1 MTNILTNSAA
11 LKSLYHLNKNDGASA
26 TATERLA
33 SGQRIN
39 KAGDDAAGAAI
50 VNRMTSQI
58 SGMEVAIRNA
68 GDAISMAQTAEGAL
82 NETSEIL
89 QRMRELGVQAAN
101 GTYSGADRV
110 SLNAEIVQLKK
121 ELIRIGE
128 STTFNNTK
136 LLNGTFQD
144 TEFELGFDESP
155 QHTHTLTIDD
165 VRPSQ
170 LGVWNMSSQLEKTA
184 TVSSSAARA
193 AYSAPNSTVIT
204 MTAAH
209 NFKLGDQVIY
219 KAGTGTASGIMG
231 LTDGKAYTVAA
242 PLADTSFGL
251 KEVDGTTT
259 MTYGALAGF
268 TGAGDTFS
276 LASLAGQPTVGE
288 AGAAAPSSET
298 NITESLKIY
307 GNVGTQTITYP
318 TGSSSRAI
326 AEAVTAKSGVT
337 GVTAYAETNARIT
350 VSPNNTSD
358 TNGNTIISFKLQGM
372 NATPVTIS
380 STIKF
385 GTGENGAS
393 GATYAP
399 DLSDLRDKI
408 NGYSGDTGISAT
420 LSYDRTQIDITS
432 PDGYD
437 IVIDDFDMPA
447 NTTTSHTS
455 FIITHDESTAD
466 DGQGMGGAKST
477 SFATAG
483 SISTF
488 FKAAHGLQ
496 VGDMVRVTDLS
507 AGQTLTSATGK
518 STINQSTVYFVK
530 AVTANSFILAEGSAT
545 GTELNMAN
553 SNDDD
558 FDYTFTKVE
567 KTLDIQALDRDGNV
581 KGSKVKL
588 HDQDLGN
595 DEATAPDPGDV
606 ASSMRMSGQI
616 VYESPNVFTIDT
628 SAAANTG
635 KKLFRD
641 APPSASL
648 LRISDIDVLTVTN
661 SQRMLSA
668 VDGALRRIDAERGDL
683 GATMNRMEHTID
695 NLSNIVM
702 NTKVAKGR
710 KADADMAAESI
721 ELSKSRI
728 LQQAATSMLAQ
739 ANKSMQS
746 VLELLQ

>member
-11 LKSLYHLNKNDGASA
+11 LKSLYYLQKNDGAA
-26 TATERLA
+26 TEATERLA
-33 SGQRIN
+33 SGKRIN

-82 NETSEIL
+82 GEVSEIL

-128 STTFNNTK
+128 ATTFNNTK

-184 TVSSSAARA
+184 TVVSTATKGNAALITTSA
-193 AYSAPNSTVIT
+193 SHGFEV
-204 MTAAH
+204 
-209 NFKLGDQVIY
+209 GDQVTWAGGGSQGMNGLVAGNVY
-219 KAGTGTASGIMG
+219 KVSVANDLTFG
-231 LTDGKAYTVAA
+231 LTELDDSAV
-242 PLADTSFGL
+242 S
-251 KEVDGTTT
+251 
-259 MTYGALAGF
+259 YGALGATNATNDGTGGKF
-268 TGAGDTFS
+268 YLNSITGAPLVSESGTD
-276 LASLAGQPTVGE
+276 
-288 AGAAAPSSET
+288 AAASNQSSTET
-298 NITESLKIY
+298 LKIY
-307 GNVGTQTITYP
+307 GHVGTETISFP
-318 TGSSSRAI
+318 QGSSSRSI
-326 AEAVTAKSGVT
+326 AEAVTAKSGTT
-337 GVTAYAETNARIT
+337 GVMAYAETNARIT
-350 VSPNNTSD
+350 VSPNNTTD
-358 TNGNTIISFKLQGM
+358 AAGNTIISFTLKGM

-380 STIKF
+380 STVKF
-385 GTGENGAS
+385 GTGE
-393 GATYAP
+393 TTQIYP
-399 DLSDLRDKI
+399 TDLSDLRDKI

-420 LSYDRTQIDITS
+420 ISYDRTTIDITS

-447 NTTTSHTS
+447 DTLATQVTATVAYNGTPSNMYTHAGGQTTLKSANHT
-455 FIITHDESTAD
+455 
-466 DGQGMGGAKST
+466 
-477 SFATAG
+477 
-483 SISTF
+483 
-488 FKAAHGLQ
+488 FK
-496 VGDMVRVTDLS
+496 VGDMVQLAQLTLGAGDPSQGTLNPDTTYYVSAISGTGATAAFDLQTGS
-507 AGQTLTSATGK
+507 AATTGDNAGTK
-518 STINQSTVYFVK
+518 VLLNDTHDALFSYTFVK
-530 AVTANSFILAEGSAT
+530 
-545 GTELNMAN
+545 
-553 SNDDD
+553 
-558 FDYTFTKVE
+558 KE
-567 KTLDIQALDRDGNV
+567 KTLNIQTLDRDGNL
-581 KGSKVKL
+581 KGTKVSL
-588 HDQDLGN
+588 NDQTLGS
-595 DEATAPDPGDV
+595 DETYNTV
-606 ASSMRMSGQI
+606 SSARIAGQV
-616 VYESPNVFTIDT
+616 VYDSPNVFTIE
-628 SAAANTG
+628 TG
-635 KKLFRD
+635 ATGAKKNLFRD
-641 APPSASL
+641 APPSATL
-648 LRISDIDVLTVTN
+648 LRISDIDVLTVTT

-695 NLSNIVM
+695 NLTNIVM
-702 NTKVAKGR
+702 NTKQAKGR
-710 KADADMAAESI
+710 KLDADMAAESI

>member
-1 MTNILTNSAA
+1 
-11 LKSLYHLNKNDGASA
+11 
-26 TATERLA
+26 
-33 SGQRIN
+33 
-39 KAGDDAAGAAI
+39 
-50 VNRMTSQI
+50 
-58 SGMEVAIRNA
+58 
-68 GDAISMAQTAEGAL
+68 
-82 NETSEIL
+82 
-89 QRMRELGVQAAN
+89 
-101 GTYSGADRV
+101 
-110 SLNAEIVQLKK
+110 
-121 ELIRIGE
+121 
-128 STTFNNTK
+128 
-136 LLNGTFQD
+136 
-144 TEFELGFDESP
+144 
-155 QHTHTLTIDD
+155 
-165 VRPSQ
+165 
-170 LGVWNMSSQLEKTA
+170 MSSQLEKTA

-193 AYSAPNSTVIT
+193 AYSDPNSTVIT
-204 MTAAH
+204 TTTSH
-209 NFKLGDQVIY
+209 GFKIGDQVIY
-219 KAGTGTASGIMG
+219 KTGTGTASGIMG

-242 PLADTSFGL
+242 PLADNSFGL
-251 KEVDGTTT
+251 KEVDGTTG
-259 MTYGALAGF
+259 MTYGALAGY
-268 TGAGDTFS
+268 TGEGDTFS

-307 GNVGTQTITYP
+307 GYVGTQTITYP
-318 TGSSSRAI
+318 TGSSSRSI

-337 GVTAYAETNARIT
+337 GVSAYAETNARIT

-358 TNGNTIISFKLQGM
+358 ADGNTIISFKLQGM
-372 NATPVTIS
+372 NATPVTVS

-385 GTGENGAS
+385 GTGENGTS
-393 GATYAP
+393 GPTYQA

-420 LSYDRTQIDITS
+420 LSYDRTYIDITS

-437 IVIDDFDMPA
+437 IVVDDFDMSA
-447 NTTTSHTS
+447 NTTTAHTS

-466 DGQGMGGAKST
+466 DGTMGSAKST
-477 SFATAG
+477 SFTTTSG
-483 SISTF
+483 VSTF
-488 FKAAHGLQ
+488 FKASHGLQ
-496 VGDMVRVTDLS
+496 VGDMVRITDLS

-518 STINQSTVYFVK
+518 STVSQNKLYFVK
-530 AVTANSFILAEGSAT
+530 AVTANSFVLATDSAT
-545 GTELNMAN
+545 GTALNMAN

-558 FDYTFTKVE
+558 LDFTFTKME
-567 KTLDIQALDRDGNV
+567 KTLNIQALDRDGNI
-581 KGSKVKL
+581 KGTKIKL
-588 HDQDLGN
+588 HDQDLGSN
-595 DEATAPDPGDV
+595 EDTAPGPGDV
-606 ASSMRMSGQI
+606 ASSMRLSGQI

>member
-11 LKSLYHLNKNDGASA
+11 LKSLYHLHKNDGAASD
-26 TATERLA
+26 ATERLA
-33 SGQRIN
+33 SGKRIN

-82 NETSEIL
+82 AETSEIL

-128 STTFNNTK
+128 ATTFNNTK

-170 LGVWNMSSQLEKTA
+170 LGVWNMSSQLEKSA
-184 TVSSSAARA
+184 TVTSTAAYGAAAEITTSAAHGFQ
-193 AYSAPNSTVIT
+193 V
-204 MTAAH
+204 
-209 NFKLGDQVIY
+209 GDQVTW
-219 KAGTGTASGIMG
+219 AGGGSQGMAGLVTGRVYTVSVITDTTFKITELDGTAVS
-231 LTDGKAYTVAA
+231 
-242 PLADTSFGL
+242 
-251 KEVDGTTT
+251 
-259 MTYGALAGF
+259 YGALGATNATNDGTGGVF
-268 TGAGDTFS
+268 HLNSLTGAPLVAESGDDAPDS
-276 LASLAGQPTVGE
+276 GQSSTETLTV
-288 AGAAAPSSET
+288 
-298 NITESLKIY
+298 Y
-307 GNVGTQTITYP
+307 GHVGTETISFP
-318 TGSSSRAI
+318 EKSSSRAI
-326 AEAVTAKSGVT
+326 AEAVTAKSGTT

-358 TNGNTIISFKLQGM
+358 ADGNTIISFTLKGM
-372 NATPVTIS
+372 NTTPKIIS

-385 GTGENGAS
+385 GTAES
-393 GATYAP
+393 TQIYP
-399 DLSDLRDKI
+399 TDLSDLRDKI
-408 NGYSGDTGISAT
+408 NGFSGDTGISAK
-420 LSYDRTQIDITS
+420 LSYDRTYIDITS

-437 IVIDDFDMPA
+437 IVIDDFDMAADTTAAQVVA
-447 NTTTSHTS
+447 NVAYNGTSTNMYTHAGGQTTFKCANHT
-455 FIITHDESTAD
+455 
-466 DGQGMGGAKST
+466 
-477 SFATAG
+477 
-483 SISTF
+483 
-488 FKAAHGLQ
+488 LQ
-496 VGDMVRVTDLS
+496 VGDTVQLAKMTLG
-507 AGQTLTSATGK
+507 AGDPSQGTL
-518 STINQSTVYFVK
+518 NPDTVYYVS
-530 AVTANSFILAEGSAT
+530 AVSGSGATAAFDLQTVSAAT
-545 GTELNMAN
+545 SGANAGTKVLLNDTHDAKY
-553 SNDDD
+553 
-558 FDYTFTKVE
+558 DYTFVKRE
-567 KTLDIQALDRDGNV
+567 KTLDIQTMDRDGNL
-581 KGSKVKL
+581 KGTKVKL
-588 HDQDLGN
+588 NDQTLSN
-595 DEATAPDPGDV
+595 DETYQT
-606 ASSMRMSGQI
+606 ASSARIAGQV
-616 VYESPNVFTIDT
+616 VYDSPNVFTLE
-628 SAAANTG
+628 TG
-635 KKLFRD
+635 ASGAKMNLFRD
-641 APPSASL
+641 APPSATL
-648 LRISDIDVLTVTN
+648 LRISDIDVLTVTT

-695 NLSNIVM
+695 NLTNIVM
-702 NTKVAKGR
+702 NTKQAKGR
-710 KADADMAAESI
+710 KLDADMAAESI